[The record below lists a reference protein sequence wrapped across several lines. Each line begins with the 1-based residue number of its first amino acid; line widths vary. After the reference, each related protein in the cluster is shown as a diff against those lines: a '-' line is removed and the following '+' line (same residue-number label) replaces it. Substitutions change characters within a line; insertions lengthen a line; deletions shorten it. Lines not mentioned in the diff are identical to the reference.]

1 MATTASVASGIT
13 NSPFIGVKDFHV
25 AKLLTDPASGA
36 PTYEDMVSF
45 PWIRQVQIKPK
56 NNEATLYG
64 DNMSVDAAN
73 DASEYDLTFETATLP
88 IEYKAYLLGHAY
100 DKTTGKMKATADD
113 VAPYFMAAFTSTKKN
128 GKNRFVRFVKVL
140 FSEPDETAKTKEASV
155 SYNTPSLSAKAIYR
169 TSDKTVYE
177 QADEEGDGY
186 VAATGA
192 GWFITNPTA

>member
-13 NSPFIGVKDFHV
+13 NSPFVGVEGFHV
-25 AKLLTDPASGA
+25 AKLLTDPSEGKA
-36 PTYEDMVSF
+36 TYEDMISF

-64 DNMSVDAAN
+64 DNMSVDTAN
-73 DASEYDLTFETATLP
+73 ATSEFDLTFETATLP
-88 IEYKAYLLGHAY
+88 IEYKACLLGHAY
-100 DKTTGKMKATADD
+100 DKTTGTMKVTADD
-113 VAPYFMAAFTSTKKN
+113 VAPYFMIAFTSTKAN

-155 SYNTPSLSAKAIYR
+155 SYNTPSMSAKAIYR

-192 GWFITNPTA
+192 GWFITNPTT